1 MTKSGSLIDYQLNES
16 EKEKIQKLLVGMTV
30 EEKIGQMIT
39 PFAFGNF
46 LNRSSDEYKRI
57 HRLITHYKVGG
68 ICLFKGTI
76 LNYAHLINEM
86 QALTEIPL
94 LISADFERGLGMRLT
109 DAIQFPYNMGVGA
122 TGNPE
127 YAYKMG
133 LMLSRE
139 MKALGVHQNFAPVAD
154 VNTHINNPIVNVRA
168 YSEDKNIVA
177 EYCAEF
183 IRGCNEENI
192 LTSAKHFPGHGNTDI
207 DSHVDLS
214 LLYST
219 EKEFYDVDLYPF
231 EKAVEAGVS
240 SLMIAHVDVP
250 GITGKENFPATVS
263 SFIVT
268 ELIRNKLKFDGV
280 VITDAMTTYGITS
293 LYSAGEGAVK
303 AILAGSDILLLPPD
317 EEVAIESLYRAAK
330 SGVISEERIDQSVS
344 RILKA
349 KLWTDVFSN
358 NKVDI
363 SKLSVNVNSPETAA
377 FAMEIAKK
385 SLKVME
391 DREKILPLDFSQKIS
406 CITISDIP
414 AGELEM
420 TFQNALHN
428 RCSLFRRYVIDS
440 KSSSDDYLR
449 AITIAENS
457 GVLIVPLFIRI
468 RAFQGGIVYVPEQ
481 IEFIK
486 KLIDL
491 KIKFVLISFGNPY
504 INRLFEGLGTY
515 INAFGDSAIVQ
526 EAAAGFISMSR

>member
-1 MTKSGSLIDYQLNES
+1 MKKPASLIDYHLNES
-16 EKEKIQKLLVGMTV
+16 EKEQIQKLLEGMTI
-30 EEKIGQMIT
+30 EEKIGQMVT

-86 QALTEIPL
+86 QSLTETPL

-133 LMLSRE
+133 LFLSQE
-139 MKALGVHQNFAPVAD
+139 MKALGVHQNYAPVAD

-250 GITGKENFPATVS
+250 GITGKKNFPATVS
-263 SFIVT
+263 PFIVT
-268 ELIRNKLKFDGV
+268 ELIRNRLKFDGLV
-280 VITDAMTTYGITS
+280 VTDAMTMYGITS

-330 SGVISEERIDQSVS
+330 SGVITEERIDRSVR

-349 KLWTDVFSN
+349 KLWADVFTL

-363 SKLSVNVNSPETAA
+363 SKLSMNVNRPETFAL
-377 FAMEIAKK
+377 AMEISEK
-385 SLKVME
+385 SIKVIE
-391 DREKILPLDFSQKIS
+391 DKEKILPLDFSRKIS

-414 AGELEM
+414 AGELEL
-420 TFQNALHN
+420 TFHNELNN
-428 RCSLFRRYVIDS
+428 RCSLFRKFVIDS
-440 KSSSDDYLR
+440 KSSSVDYLK

-457 GVLIVPLFIRI
+457 SVVIVPLFIRI
-468 RAFQGGIVYVPEQ
+468 RAFQGGIVYIPEQ
-481 IEFIK
+481 IEFIQ
-486 KLIDL
+486 KLIKM
-491 KIKFVLISFGNPY
+491 KIEFVLISFGNPY
-504 INRLFEGLGTY
+504 INRLFDGLGTY
-515 INAFGDSAIVQ
+515 VNAYGDSTIVQ
-526 EAAAGFISMSR
+526 EAAARIISTSR